1 MICSFKKTFLFKHN
15 GLARKKNN
23 ASYVLYFWS
32 DAFFREIRLTDLIE
46 VNDVGHTTFFIR
58 PSRPQGNRKS

>member
-1 MICSFKKTFLFKHN
+1 M
-15 GLARKKNN
+15 ARKKNN

-58 PSRPQGNRKS
+58 PSRPQGNRNSGKIG